1 MIGSIESLD
10 LSKIIYQTIN
20 NASLFYSTSPKLTYL
35 FTISMFFM
43 IYYYKEIVKS
53 STLICANKRFK
64 DFLIEHCG
72 EIIEKPMYA
81 SNFAF
86 KRVLI
91 ASLASRF

>member
-10 LSKIIYQTIN
+10 LSKIVYQTIN

-35 FTISMFFM
+35 CMFSFMFFV
-43 IYYYKEIVKS
+43 YYYKEIVKS

-72 EIIEKPMYA
+72 EIIEKPMYV
-81 SNFAF
+81 FQVF
-86 KRVLI
+86 L
-91 ASLASRF
+91 SLP